1 MAAEARPTS
10 QQPAQHIARK
20 QQITDSSDV
29 VRDVIPMDNPYVIA
43 ASFLFDAYVQ
53 NIQRTY
59 LEVVDGVSE
68 LHHFLGP
75 LNPDDDTVARY
86 YAMVAEFNKQY
97 AGKLLYGTALGTMNA
112 PLLRLYFRKDGKI
125 LPINVLQAAV
135 YASNLAGSDVVIRI
149 AFFIAMFFSMNGFPV
164 IRIKNE
170 TLEGGNIA
178 FPLTAHEH
186 VKFDGYSEQHY
197 RLKFATESGER
208 PSAERLQRLEN
219 IVRMLSYVFGVPIPM
234 SHNLNGTVLAGYWQI
249 YLNTRFVGMCNL
261 KVQLFIKTITQLIP
275 RLLSGC
281 SVLKVA
287 NEYVWFDASVTDGVL
302 VPENIIQGGGHNID
316 RGWIEPG
323 ADETAEEYQRN
334 YDLAERTPEI
344 DRLRELITRIR
355 DMIDDLFQHEEYE
368 SDNRYSVAFMARYR
382 DLKTRIIA
390 MIDTE
395 TLGG

>member
-10 QQPAQHIARK
+10 QQPAQRIARK
-20 QQITDSSDV
+20 QQIADSESIVCED
-29 VRDVIPMDNPYVIA
+29 IPMDDPYVIA
-43 ASFLFDAYVQ
+43 ASSLFEAFMLYIRHTFPEFVG
-53 NIQRTY
+53 
-59 LEVVDGVSE
+59 GVSE

-75 LNPDDDTVARY
+75 LNPDEATVLRY
-86 YAMVAEFNKQY
+86 YALVEKFNE
-97 AGKLLYGTALGTMNA
+97 LYGGKKLWGVTLGKMNA
-112 PLLRLYFRKDGKI
+112 PLLRLYFRKGGKI
-125 LPINVLQAAV
+125 EPINVLQAAV
-135 YASNLAGSDVVIRI
+135 YVSNSAGSDVVIRI

-197 RLKFATESGER
+197 RLKFATESGVR

-219 IVRMLSYVFGVPIPM
+219 IVRMLSYVFGVAIPM
-234 SHNLNGTVLAGYWQI
+234 SHNLNGTVLAGFWQI
-249 YLNTRFVGMCNL
+249 YLNTRFMGMCNL